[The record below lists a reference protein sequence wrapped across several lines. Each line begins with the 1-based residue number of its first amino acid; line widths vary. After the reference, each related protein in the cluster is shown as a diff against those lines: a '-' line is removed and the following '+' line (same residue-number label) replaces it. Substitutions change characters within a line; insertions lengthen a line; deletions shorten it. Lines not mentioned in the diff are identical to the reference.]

1 MNEGDIVRVLCAVRC
16 YTRRG
21 CYADKTF
28 DRGALFKIHKLDT
41 AFTGHPPQ
49 SHARLVSLD
58 GIWISYTSLSVNF
71 LTPLSPLEQLA
82 EVAE

>member
-1 MNEGDIVRVLCAVRC
+1 MNEGNIVRVRCAVRC

-28 DRGALFKIHKLDT
+28 DQGALFKIHKLDT
-41 AFTGHPPQ
+41 AF
-49 SHARLVSLD
+49 HARLISLD
-58 GIWISYTSLSVNF
+58 GIWISYVAIGVNF